1 MEFPPLFPP
10 HSGGRPDLLSPT
22 SWGKHKGGN
31 FTHREEIKAPGR
43 TAGGFYSVL
52 VLEKPIYFNSSI
64 LRMAE
69 KLADS
74 TR

>member
-10 HSGGRPDLLSPT
+10 HSGGRPEFSPT
-22 SWGKHKGGN
+22 SWGKNKGGKL
-31 FTHREEIKAPGR
+31 THREETKAPGR

-52 VLEKPIYFNSSI
+52 VLEKLIYFNSSI

-69 KLADS
+69 KLGDS